1 MDKTLEILIKFGLK
15 DDAAKQAA
23 AELQKLTD
31 QTKEAGQETQKATEH
46 TGKWKQ
52 ALGLLGREFGPIG
65 ALARLALNPFTA
77 GVALIVVMIRSVK
90 SAILDWKAAM
100 DELDSSVSTGLGNMR
115 QSMLELQRE
124 AAASHKSFDALRDKI
139 VSGADDAIRAIEG
152 ERDAL
157 LMLQDAAEKFEM
169 SQATTESQ
177 SQRIR
182 ERYADNTIR
191 TKEDAAAKILGVR
204 QAEIDAVLKLM
215 TGKQTEL
222 TGTVGGRTPEQ
233 VALLLKDL
241 PKQIEKLTADLQ
253 LWRKGAADDAP
264 NIFGMLLRGVFAG
277 GSPQAEMEAHRGR
290 LATITTGEEA
300 LRDLEALL
308 TNLIKGQAINTELED
323 LRTRVEQL
331 NRDKEAQKA
340 QFARQF
346 STERAA
352 AVYSAAEGAGKEGR
366 GDEARLIMT
375 AAVGMDAI
383 NAGGRASAE
392 QSRAINMLAELLG
405 FNHQNQ
411 KLILDYIAR
420 LNDDVKEFQQG
431 LSQVVAR
438 TQNPR

>member
-1 MDKTLEILIKFGLK
+1 
-15 DDAAKQAA
+15 
-23 AELQKLTD
+23 
-31 QTKEAGQETQKATEH
+31 
-46 TGKWKQ
+46 
-52 ALGLLGREFGPIG
+52 
-65 ALARLALNPFTA
+65 
-77 GVALIVVMIRSVK
+77 
-90 SAILDWKAAM
+90 
-100 DELDSSVSTGLGNMR
+100 
-115 QSMLELQRE
+115 MLELQRE

>member
-1 MDKTLEILIKFGLK
+1 
-15 DDAAKQAA
+15 
-23 AELQKLTD
+23 
-31 QTKEAGQETQKATEH
+31 
-46 TGKWKQ
+46 
-52 ALGLLGREFGPIG
+52 
-65 ALARLALNPFTA
+65 
-77 GVALIVVMIRSVK
+77 
-90 SAILDWKAAM
+90 
-100 DELDSSVSTGLGNMR
+100 
-115 QSMLELQRE
+115 
-124 AAASHKSFDALRDKI
+124 
-139 VSGADDAIRAIEG
+139 
-152 ERDAL
+152 
-157 LMLQDAAEKFEM
+157 
-169 SQATTESQ
+169 
-177 SQRIR
+177 
-182 ERYADNTIR
+182 
-191 TKEDAAAKILGVR
+191 
-204 QAEIDAVLKLM
+204 
-215 TGKQTEL
+215 
-222 TGTVGGRTPEQ
+222 
-233 VALLLKDL
+233 LLLKDL